1 MLYVFSSF
9 LASTREYVCD
19 GIKQEAEILYNV
31 LDYPY
36 HSKIKQ
42 WARRFL
48 IGRIP
53 LPVNLL
59 LSLLEYGEREK
70 SCLKNIRSQ
79 DKVVVW
85 DVYNPRVFKA
95 LLGLLPH
102 GCRVYVYLSNP
113 VDRCFHSPE
122 KILDK
127 LRKMGAICCSFDP
140 RDAEK
145 YNMRMAGQ
153 YFFSP
158 IKENVCVGETNYRQA
173 FFCGQAKDRAEEI
186 SAIKSF
192 LQNHRIQCDFHVPM
206 QGSPYLNF
214 KQEYLLRLSQTG
226 IVVDIN
232 QKGQSGLTRR
242 PIEALLWGKKLVT
255 NNQDIVNYDFYRPE
269 NVFIYGVDDPR
280 GFEHFVETPLTEIPE
295 NIKSRYTAEGW
306 LKQFS

>member
-9 LASTREYVCD
+9 LASTHEYVCD
-19 GIKQEAEILYNV
+19 EIKPEVEILYNV

-36 HSKIKQ
+36 HSRLKQ

-53 LPVNLL
+53 LPKNLL
-59 LSLLEYGEREK
+59 LSLLKCGETEK
-70 SCLKNIRSQ
+70 RCLKDIRPY
-79 DKVVVW
+79 DKILIF

-95 LLGLLPH
+95 LLGLLPQ
-102 GCRVYVYLSNP
+102 GCRVYAYLSNP
-113 VDRCFHSPE
+113 VDRCFHSPK

-127 LRKMGAICCSFDP
+127 FCKMGAICCSFDH

-145 YNMRMAGQ
+145 YNMQMTGQ

-158 IKENVCVGETNYRQA
+158 IKENVCVGEKNYRQA

-186 SAIKSF
+186 AQIKFF
-192 LQNHRIQCDFHVPM
+192 LQNHNIQCDFHVPIY
-206 QGSPYLNF
+206 GSQYLDF
-214 KQEYLLRLSQTG
+214 KQGYLPRLSQTG
-226 IVVDIN
+226 IVIDIN
-232 QKGQSGLTRR
+232 QKGQRGLTRR
-242 PIEALLWGKKLVT
+242 PIEALLWSKKLVT
-255 NNQDIVNYDFYRPE
+255 NNPDIVNYDFYRPE
-269 NVFIYGVDDPR
+269 NIFIYGVDDPC

-295 NIKSRYTAEGW
+295 NIKTRYTVEGW